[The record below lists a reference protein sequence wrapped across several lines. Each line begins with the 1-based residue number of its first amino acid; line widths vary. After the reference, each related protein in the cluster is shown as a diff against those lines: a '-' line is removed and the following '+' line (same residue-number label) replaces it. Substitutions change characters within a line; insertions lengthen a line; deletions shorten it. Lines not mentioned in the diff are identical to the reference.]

1 MASSPKISAA
11 LAEIEQHNGD
21 KAPLYEQLLAKIKE
35 LSSPTDAA
43 KDLVAIVQS
52 FFSQSLGIVAT
63 RSVLTKFVH
72 ALRGLANDDLCIEVG
87 NRTVTILTEQAS
99 AFPDTVGTILELV
112 ASAHE
117 SNEDFVEAARA
128 LAEIPLDSSQRQLT
142 VKQRAEIW
150 IRIVRNY
157 LEVGDSTS
165 AETYINKLKNVMHQV
180 AETETE
186 LTLHFNLSQ
195 ARILDAKRD
204 FLHAANKYHELSFS
218 PAIAEE
224 ERIHTLSMA
233 AKCAILAPAGP
244 MRSRTLGK
252 LYSDE
257 RSAQLPEY
265 GILEKIFLDRLLSPE
280 EVDKFAEGLQPHQLA
295 TTSDGST
302 VLAKAM
308 VEHNLLAISKLYR
321 NIDFENL
328 GSRIGL
334 NADKAE
340 STTGKMIEQG
350 RLSGTIDQIEGRVY
364 FDHKAE
370 GGSGR
375 AEAHS
380 GREIRRW
387 DANVESLAEDVENI
401 TTALH
406 QEFPVSYPWL
416 PFLYALRP

>member
-1 MASSPKISAA
+1 MASSPEISAA
-11 LAEIEQHNGD
+11 LAKIEQHNGD
-21 KAPLYEQLLAKIKE
+21 KAPLYEQLLSKIKE

-52 FFSQSLGIVAT
+52 FFGQSLGIVAT
-63 RSVLTKFVH
+63 RSVLSKFVDT
-72 ALRGLANDDLCIEVG
+72 LRGLANDDLCIEVG
-87 NRTVTILTEQAS
+87 NRTVSIITEQAS
-99 AFPDTVGTILELV
+99 AFPDTVGAILELV

-142 VKQRAEIW
+142 VKQRVGIW

-218 PAIAEE
+218 AAIAEE

-257 RSAQLPEY
+257 RSAQLPEV
-265 GILEKIFLDRLLSPE
+265 GIMEKIFLDRLLSPE
-280 EVDKFAEGLQPHQLA
+280 EVEKFAEGLQPHQLA

-340 STTGKMIEQG
+340 STTGRMIEQG

-370 GGSGR
+370 ASSERGSGR
-375 AEAHS
+375 VEAHG

-387 DANVESLAEDVENI
+387 DANVESVAEDVENI

-406 QEFPVSYPWL
+406 QEFPKFVDANL
-416 PFLYALRP
+416 VT